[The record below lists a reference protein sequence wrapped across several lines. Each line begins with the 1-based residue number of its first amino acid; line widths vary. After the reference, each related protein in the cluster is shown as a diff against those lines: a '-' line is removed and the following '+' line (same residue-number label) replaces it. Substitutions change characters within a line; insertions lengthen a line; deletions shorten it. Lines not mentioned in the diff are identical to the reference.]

1 MIYRCPYEKCKL
13 NVEITYKRTFIN
25 HIKYHFSVKEL
36 KFPLICSQDGCKES
50 FCDFV
55 QFNQHLN
62 KFHNDNSTK
71 NYDRNYVNNEDELN
85 KSSESYKRIKLVNR
99 NRNKQI
105 YLVS

>member
-13 NVEITYKRTFIN
+13 NEEITYKRSFIN